1 MKMLKRSILIVAAA
15 TLLAT
20 GVQAGEIKTHD
31 WPVQFIFLE
40 ITSIPVVMDIGYYIR
55 IKDQDK
61 LRIKLV
67 QDELDIHKFKG
78 CVDMV
83 VESNFNA
90 VLSASISK
98 TGAVDG
104 DYSVTLDTSTANKGS
119 TTVKVCATLTK
130 AALQMQDAG
139 TKDVQVAT
147 VKIKVKPA

>member
-1 MKMLKRSILIVAAA
+1 MAVVA
-15 TLLAT
+15 LLAV

-31 WPVQFIFLE
+31 WPCTFVSLE
-40 ITSIPVVMDIGYYIR
+40 ITSIPVVMDIGYYVR

-61 LRIKLV
+61 LKIKLV

-83 VESNFNA
+83 VESNFNL

-98 TGAVDG
+98 TGAIDG
-104 DYSVTLDTSTANKGS
+104 DYSVSLDPSSANAGS
-119 TTVKVCATLTK
+119 TTVKVCATLVK
-130 AALQMQDAG
+130 ANLTGQAAG

>member
-1 MKMLKRSILIVAAA
+1 MKKTLVAMAVVA
-15 TLLAT
+15 LLAV
-20 GVQAGEIKTHD
+20 GVQAGEIKTHE
-31 WPVQFIFLE
+31 WPCTFVALE
-40 ITSIPVVMDIGYYIR
+40 ITSIPVVMDIGYYVR

-61 LRIKLV
+61 LKIKLV

-83 VESNFNA
+83 VESNFNL

-98 TGAVDG
+98 TGAIDG
-104 DYSVTLDTSTANKGS
+104 EYSVSVDPANVNAGS
-119 TTVKVCATLTK
+119 ATVKVCATLIK
-130 AALQMQDAG
+130 AVLTGQAAG

>member
-1 MKMLKRSILIVAAA
+1 MLKRSVVAVAVAA
-15 TLLAT
+15 LLAA

-31 WPVQFIFLE
+31 WPTQFIPLE

-83 VESNFNA
+83 VESNFNL

-98 TGAVDG
+98 TGAIGG
-104 DYSVTLDTSTANKGS
+104 DYAVSIDPGTANKGS
-119 TTVKVCATLTK
+119 TTVKVCATLTN
-130 AALQMQDAG
+130 AVLTGQDAG
-139 TKDVQVAT
+139 TTDVQVAT